1 MAFLR
6 NAFSLV
12 LGRIVFTKARLV
24 MMTAALG
31 ALPACYWQNE
41 DPTDYLA
48 QLLNAN
54 NPYMTTRTSV
64 VGDNASAIEGLLI
77 DNTMFPAR
85 ETLYCVFYDVS
96 LPRVLDGLFYAHLRG
111 VDVRVG
117 LDEDNLDGIGYR
129 ALKEYIHTST
139 SAPGGRKLWLGNSGA
154 GQVYLNTCIADG
166 QRVWVSTAAPTVQDL
181 YSKSAFG
188 MYFQTDIYGLATKF
202 ATELDLI
209 THGAFG
215 SAKQRLNRRNHWLV
229 GNVDVGVYMAPSDNP
244 FEGFTTVRTG
254 QAEKSVYIYTTEWLS
269 NEIDSNC
276 AQEALD
282 LGYEV
287 ANSKAADRRVVAS
300 WTAFMNPG
308 VSTGSCSTS
317 QTEYNN
323 VTYVADRGVTRTVMP
338 GDWAGMGL
346 NMIIRDYGH
355 STRMAFVSSY
365 PFGKRADS
373 SHDGIT
379 LVFEAEQMLDQLL
392 GFYRA
397 LEGRAGGVPSVT
409 GDTMPAAGGRE
420 VVVSELNYAGSY
432 DTDKDSGAYEYIE
445 FFNNSG
451 SAVNL
456 SGWVFSCRTTASPV
470 MVSKFTF
477 PARTMIGPGQ
487 YLVVKDDATSSDNK
501 VVTLAHLVV
510 DLGGSNRIDDNLTD
524 QCQLADPGGQVVDT
538 IGQAGTAFASRPDQM
553 GRNDKLSG
561 WMRTMERTGLSADGT
576 DLNNWHPNTH
586 TSYQQNQNIG
596 IAFLDGVYGTPG
608 YANSS
613 PGVPPTS
620 SNPYRG
626 ALVINEIGFSGAT
639 GTDFVELFNK
649 SGQTIDLT
657 GMELQLDSGCSIST
671 GGITRTAKL
680 SGSIPAGGY
689 FLVAGDNTFA
699 LSTFDLATAGSIT
712 SSYCVFLTTNGI
724 VGTAATDSHIIDW
737 VSMSGTTLENSS
749 QAPNGGPGISRCPNG
764 QDTDMNGTDFINL
777 AVSPRAANGCP

>member
-1 MAFLR
+1 VLNKASSLMLLAAF
-6 NAFSLV
+6 
-12 LGRIVFTKARLV
+12 
-24 MMTAALG
+24 
-31 ALPACYWQNE
+31 ALPACYWQND

-64 VGDNASAIEGLLI
+64 VGDNASSIEALLV

-129 ALKEYIHTST
+129 SLKEFIHTST

-154 GQVYLNTCIADG
+154 GQVYLNTCIADS
-166 QRVWVSTAAPTVQDL
+166 QRVWVATAAPTVQDL

-188 MYFQTDIYGLATKF
+188 MYFQTDIYGLSTKF

-244 FEGFTTVRTG
+244 FEGFTTARTG
-254 QAEKSVYIYTTEWLS
+254 QAEESIYIYTTEWLS
-269 NEIDSNC
+269 NEFDSLCN
-276 AQEALD
+276 QEPLD

-287 ANSKAADRRVVAS
+287 VQSRAADRRVVAS
-300 WTAFMNPG
+300 WTAYMNPG

-323 VTYVADRGVTRTVMP
+323 VTYVADRGISRSVMP

-346 NMIIRDYGH
+346 NMIIRDHGH
-355 STRMAFVSSY
+355 ATRMAFVSSY

-392 GFYRA
+392 GFFRA
-397 LEGRAGGVPSVT
+397 LEGRAVGVPAVT
-409 GDTMPAAGGRE
+409 GDTMAAAGGRE
-420 VVVSELNYAGSY
+420 VVISELNYAGGY
-432 DTDKDSGAYEYIE
+432 DTDKDTLGYEYIE

-451 SAVNL
+451 SVINL
-456 SGWVFSCRTTASPV
+456 SGWIFSCRTTASPI
-470 MVSKFTF
+470 MAAKFTF
-477 PARTMIGPGQ
+477 PARTLIGPGQ
-487 YLVVKDDATSSDNK
+487 YLVVKDDATSTDNRI
-501 VVTLAHLVV
+501 VAVPHLVV
-510 DLGGSNRIDDNLTD
+510 DLGGTNRIDDNLTD
-524 QCQLADPGGQVVDT
+524 QCQLADAGAQVVDT

-553 GRNDKLSG
+553 GRNDKLNG
-561 WMRTMERTGLSADGT
+561 WIRTMERISLSGDGT
-576 DLNNWHPNTH
+576 DLANWHPNTH

-613 PGVPPTS
+613 PGVPAS
-620 SNPYRG
+620 ASNPYRG
-626 ALVINEIGFSGAT
+626 SLVINEIGFSGAT
-639 GTDFVELFNK
+639 GTDFVELYNK
-649 SGQTIDLT
+649 SSQAIDLS
-657 GMELQLDSGCSIST
+657 GMTLQMDSGCSISG
-671 GGITRTAKL
+671 GGITREATL

-689 FLVAGDNTFA
+689 FLIAGDGTFA

-712 SSYCVFLTTNGI
+712 SSYCVFLTSNAI
-724 VGTAATDSHIIDW
+724 VGTSASDSHIIDW
-737 VSMSGTTLENSS
+737 VSMSGTTLENGS

-764 QDTDMNGTDFINL
+764 QDTDMNGTDFVNL
-777 AVSPRAANGCP
+777 AVSPRAVNSCP